1 MSAPILLALR
11 LIMVIALYAFVAM
24 AFYILW
30 RALKGKDGDILT
42 NQVPIISLRYKRSDQ
57 HLDTVSFSQPQIL
70 IGRDPVS
77 DLCIDDQTLSARH
90 AQLTFHLGQWW
101 VEDLNST
108 NGTFI
113 NQEIVD
119 EPIVIT
125 DSDRLRCGKIEIQV
139 LMDESGK

>member
-11 LIMVIALYAFVAM
+11 LIMVIVLYGFVVM
-24 AFYILW
+24 AFFILW
-30 RALKGKDGDILT
+30 KAIKGKDGDIFS
-42 NQVPIISLRYKRSDQ
+42 NRVPSISLRYKRSNQ
-57 HLDTVSFSQPQIL
+57 HQDTASFSQPQIL

-77 DLCIDDQTLSARH
+77 DLYIDDQTLSARH
-90 AQLTFHLGQWW
+90 AQLTYHLGQWW

-125 DSDRLRCGKIEIQV
+125 AGDRLRCGKIEIHV
-139 LMDESGK
+139 IIETPEK